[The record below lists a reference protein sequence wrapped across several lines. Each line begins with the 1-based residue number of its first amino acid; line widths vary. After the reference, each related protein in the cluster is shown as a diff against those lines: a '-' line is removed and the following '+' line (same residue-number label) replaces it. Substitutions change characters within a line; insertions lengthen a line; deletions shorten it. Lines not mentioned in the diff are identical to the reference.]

1 MSLSSSPR
9 LSRKT
14 KVIYGSGDFGF
25 ALTDAMIGVLYAI
38 FLTDVVGLDPKLAA
52 VAIFLGRTSDYI
64 NDPLVGLLSDRT
76 RSRWGRRRPYLL
88 FGFIPFAI
96 AFAMLWWRPPLA
108 SQLGLAIYYGL
119 AYVFYDLAASFVY
132 MPYFALTPELTDDYD
147 ERTSLTGFRMFFSI
161 IGSMIAFIVPLAII
175 GTMQPENA
183 PTVLMVGTGMA
194 AISAAPLFL
203 VFLYTRERPEFQQMK
218 QPGLKEALASA
229 FRNHPFLFSLGI
241 FLFSFGALEIMQSM
255 LLFFLKYRMNL
266 EQQSDLVAGS
276 LFIAALLSL
285 PFWNWIS
292 GRWDKR
298 AAYIAGM
305 LFLGLVMVGITFIPP
320 SWGLT
325 AILGVAAIAG
335 VGFGAV
341 QVLPWSMLPDAIEWD
356 ELNTGN
362 RHEGTFY
369 SLVTLFR
376 KVAASFTIPLT
387 LLVLSWTGYVANAP
401 TQPPSALTGIRV
413 MMGPIPAALLLVG
426 VVFAW
431 FYPLTRQRFEAVRA
445 QLAQKR
451 FQTGL
456 SQEGQ
461 DE

>member
-1 MSLSSSPR
+1 MSLPSSPK
-9 LSRKT
+9 LSKKT

-38 FLTDVVGLDPKLAA
+38 FLTDVVGLNPKLAA
-52 VAIFLGRTSDYI
+52 AAVFIGRTSDYI

-96 AFAMLWWRPPLA
+96 TFAMLWWRPPLA

-132 MPYFALTPELTDDYD
+132 MPYFALTPELTDEYD

-175 GTMQPENA
+175 GAMQPENA
-183 PTVLMVGTGMA
+183 PTVMAVGAGMA
-194 AISAAPLFL
+194 AIGAAPLVL
-203 VFLYTRERPEFQQMK
+203 VFLYTRERQEFQQMK
-218 QPGLKEALASA
+218 QPGLREALSSA
-229 FRNHPFLFSLGI
+229 FRNQPFLFSLGI
-241 FLFSFGALEIMQSM
+241 FLFSFGALEIMQAT
-255 LLFFLKYRMNL
+255 LLFFLKYWMNL

-276 LFIAALLSL
+276 LFIAALFSL

-292 GRWDKR
+292 KRWDKR
-298 AAYIAGM
+298 TAYIAGM
-305 LFLGLVMVGITFIPP
+305 LFLGLVMVGIIFLPP
-320 SWGLT
+320 AWGLT
-325 AILGVAAIAG
+325 AVLVVAAIAG

-387 LLVLSWTGYVANAP
+387 LLVLSWTGYIPNAP
-401 TQPPSALTGIRV
+401 AQPPSAITGIRA
-413 MMGPIPAALLLVG
+413 MMGPIPATLLLVG

-431 FYPLTRQRFEAVRA
+431 FYPLNRRRFEAVRA

-451 FQTGL
+451 TKAG
-456 SQEGQ
+456 
-461 DE
+461 